1 MQWLSGKNRMEKTKL
16 SKRLEQVAAYVP
28 KGARLADV
36 GSDHAY
42 LPLFLVENRHI
53 SYAVAGEVVQ
63 GPYQSAVTNVAQAG
77 QQETVKVRLA
87 NGLAA
92 IEKEDK
98 IDTITIAGMGGRL
111 IADILQA
118 GSEQL
123 SGVQRLI
130 LQPNNREDELRLWLS
145 QNGFHIV
152 AESILT
158 ENQKFYEIMVA
169 ERGGAT
175 LSASELR
182 FGPYL
187 SIEKSGVFQEK
198 WQREQLKLES
208 ALAQIPSTHASE
220 RQLLEE
226 KIKAIK
232 EVCYVSK

>member
-42 LPLFLVENRHI
+42 LPLFLVENGHI

-118 GSEQL
+118 GSQQL

-130 LQPNNREDELRLWLS
+130 LQPNNREDELRLWLI
-145 QNGFHIV
+145 QNSFQIV
-152 AESILT
+152 AETILT
-158 ENQKFYEIMVA
+158 ENQKFYEIIVVEPGKA
-169 ERGGAT
+169 DLTER
-175 LSASELR
+175 ELR

-208 ALAQIPSTHASE
+208 ALAQIPSTHVSE

-226 KIKAIK
+226 KIKTIK